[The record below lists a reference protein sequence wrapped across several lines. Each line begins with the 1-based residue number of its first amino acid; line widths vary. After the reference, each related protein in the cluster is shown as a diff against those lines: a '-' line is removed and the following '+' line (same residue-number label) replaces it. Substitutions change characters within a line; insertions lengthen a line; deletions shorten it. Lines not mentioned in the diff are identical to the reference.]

1 MLSWWL
7 RYDNQFYSATNW
19 TAFCWQDSGIP
30 PRRSSV
36 PVSVRFEREM
46 TPSIKYR
53 DDAPKILLMWILSL
67 VLVILVILIIILS
80 SCICRARRKFSPV
93 VAAVAG
99 RENVYLEQEFP
110 HEKITRLSSTV
121 RRIKDHH
128 DPPLLLH
135 NPKLSD
141 AGSDVGSS
149 GGVNLPVP
157 LQPRYSRPPADIN
170 ECGLPTP
177 LPLPPPLASQYF
189 MRSKSVGF
197 TRNRVRS
204 GPRAS
209 IPRSIRKLHWED
221 VNNNNNNNNNNI
233 HSHYAEETMKSSG
246 ESVYF

>member
-1 MLSWWL
+1 MP
-7 RYDNQFYSATNW
+7 F
-19 TAFCWQDSGIP
+19 QDSGIP

-36 PVSVRFEREM
+36 PVTVRFEREM

-67 VLVILVILIIILS
+67 VLIILVLVIIILS
-80 SCICRARRKFSPV
+80 TCICRARRKFSP
-93 VAAVAG
+93 AVAEAVEG
-99 RENVYLEQEFP
+99 REKEKEKVYLEQEFP

-121 RRIKDHH
+121 RRLKDHQE
-128 DPPLLLH
+128 PPLLLL
-135 NPKLSD
+135 NPKMSD
-141 AGSDVGSS
+141 GDSEVGSS
-149 GGVNLPVP
+149 RGQSVLQPHLQSPLQSPLHPP
-157 LQPRYSRPPADIN
+157 LQPRYSADIN

-177 LPLPPPLASQYF
+177 LPLPAPPLASQYF

-197 TRNRVRS
+197 TRNRVRA

-221 VNNNNNNNNNNI
+221 VNNNSNNNT
-233 HSHYAEETMKSSG
+233 HYAEETMKSSG